1 MLNDRRQNPRFQVQ
15 DNAFAIFK
23 SEPAKLLPI
32 VDISLGGLAFSVN
45 AINMNVDGFSDASK
59 LEILTN
65 DCRFYMDKLP
75 YQLILPQH
83 NLPDSTAGSFQ
94 HIFGVQFIDVD
105 SSQRYRLKQFIR
117 MHAHGGKTP
126 KLLHKFTKRLHQF
139 FVKKDLADACRNI
152 GLEGPSL

>member
-1 MLNDRRQNPRFQVQ
+1 MLSDRRQNPRFQVQ

-23 SEPAKLLPI
+23 SEPTKLLPI
-32 VDISLGGLAFSVN
+32 VDISLGGLAISVN
-45 AINMNVDGFSDASK
+45 AINMNGDEFSDASK

-83 NLPDSTAGSFQ
+83 NLPDSAAGSFQ

-105 SSQRYRLKQFIR
+105 SSQRNRLKQFIR
-117 MHAHGGKTP
+117 MHARGGKTP
-126 KLLHKFTKRLHQF
+126 KLIHNSIKRLHQF
-139 FVKKDLADACRNI
+139 IVKKDFADACRNI